1 VSDDANARA
10 AATAAASG
18 FWVVKLGCGPLV
30 TGPREMD
37 VEALVASANVGWAAL
52 AQPTSIS
59 TVTVMTARIQ
69 PNG

>member
-1 VSDDANARA
+1 
-10 AATAAASG
+10 
-18 FWVVKLGCGPLV
+18 
-30 TGPREMD
+30 MD
-37 VEALVASANVGWAAL
+37 VEALVAGANVGWAAL